1 MTPRSLKEFGL
12 EFINE
17 MAKDR
22 KVSQQEI
29 GVVVSG
35 TKSTLLSQGLPHFS
49 YQDIDALVK
58 NIRKETARI
67 VDSELTRIT
76 IKSLGRIKDG
86 LAEGGFIIQEE
97 ASPERES
104 ELEQLRESN
113 FELKN
118 QIKEKNSQLK
128 HLENE
133 KTDSL
138 TQLAEKTDQITV
150 LEADVKRI
158 RSQLDNQQKELEVH
172 QTQSKELINELE
184 INQAVIERFK
194 EKELIHE
201 KDIQE
206 ALASVAETYQI
217 QENYYQRMLEE
228 GIQSRTKE
236 IRQEMKI
243 DLEELT
249 TKLETQNQ
257 RLEDTTRQHKITV
270 GRLEEAV
277 TIAEDELSVAK
288 AELAKAITERL
299 EKNVLLDYTQRL
311 LSTHPLYA
319 SILILLNL
327 GGVLDLSTLAM
338 SVGAHP
344 LKLRQMLEDLVTKGL
359 ITISEDDPPTIA
371 AVMV

>member
-1 MTPRSLKEFGL
+1 MTLRSLKEFGL

-49 YQDIDALVK
+49 YQDIDKLVK
-58 NIRKETARI
+58 TIRKETARI

-76 IKSLGRIKDG
+76 IKSLGRFKEG
-86 LAEGGFIIQEE
+86 LSEGGFIVQDEL
-97 ASPERES
+97 SPEQKE
-104 ELEQLRESN
+104 ELENLRESN
-113 FELKN
+113 QEFKIL
-118 QIKEKNSQLK
+118 IKEKNSELKQLEDERTGI
-128 HLENE
+128 L
-133 KTDSL
+133 S
-138 TQLAEKTDQITV
+138 QLAEKTDKMTT
-150 LEADVKRI
+150 LDADVKRV
-158 RSQLDNQQKELEVH
+158 RSQLENQQKELEVH
-172 QTQSKELINELE
+172 QTQSKELITELE
-184 INQAVIERFK
+184 MKEALINKLK
-194 EKELIHE
+194 ENELIHE

-243 DLEELT
+243 DLEEMK
-249 TKLETQNQ
+249 TKLDTQSH
-257 RLEDTTRQHKITV
+257 RLEETTRQHRITV
-270 GRLEEAV
+270 DRLEEAL
-277 TIAEDELSVAK
+277 TLAEEELSDAK
-288 AELAKAITERL
+288 SELKKAITERL

-327 GGVLDLSTLAM
+327 GGVLDLPTLAM

-344 LKLRQMLEDLVTKGL
+344 LKLRQMLEDLVSKGL
-359 ITISEDDPPTIA
+359 ITISSDDPPTIA